1 MKYILICIFLGLT
14 QLITGQIEP
23 VKIHFPLN
31 TSIISMNTVDH
42 SQINDSIPLIE
53 YRRSIK
59 TEKEPAYFI
68 NGDFINQFTLKTIDP
83 LTIDSI
89 YVDRKEI
96 KINNTIYYGQIYVKL
111 KDEYNP
117 RFISLTDLKKK
128 YVKSSTRNFI
138 FIIDN
143 EIIRG
148 DYEKLIVD
156 EKYILKIVVDT
167 MRSEKSDLDII
178 RLITR
183 TKENIEKSKQIILR
197 GLD

>member
-1 MKYILICIFLGLT
+1 MKYTLICIFLGLT

-23 VKIHFPLN
+23 VTIHFPLN
-31 TSIISMNTVDH
+31 TSIISMNTSDQ

-53 YRRSIK
+53 YKGSDNID
-59 TEKEPAYFI
+59 KEPAYFI
-68 NGDFINQFTLKTIDP
+68 NGKLINHFTLMTIDP
-83 LTIDSI
+83 QSIDSI
-89 YVDRKEI
+89 NVDRKEI
-96 KINNTIYYGQIYVKL
+96 IINNMVYYGQIYIKL

-117 RFISLTDLKKK
+117 RFISLTDLEKK

-138 FIIDN
+138 FMIDN
-143 EIIRG
+143 EIIHG
-148 DYEKLIVD
+148 DYDKLIVD

-167 MRSEKSDLDII
+167 MRHDKPDLDII

-183 TKENIEKSKQIILR
+183 TKENIEKSKQIFLR

>member
-1 MKYILICIFLGLT
+1 MKYTLICIFLGLT

-23 VKIHFPLN
+23 VRIHFPLN
-31 TSIISMNTVDH
+31 TSKYTMNTTDK

-53 YRRSIK
+53 YKRSVN

-68 NGDFINQFTLKTIDP
+68 NLNFINQFTLMTIDP
-83 LTIDSI
+83 KTIDSI

-96 KINNTIYYGQIYVKL
+96 KINNMIYYGQIYVKL
-111 KDEYNP
+111 KDEYTP

-128 YVKSSTRNFI
+128 YVKSSSRNFI
-138 FIIDN
+138 FMINN
-143 EIIRG
+143 EIIHG
-148 DYEKLIVD
+148 DYDNLTVD
-156 EKYILKIVVDT
+156 EKFILKIVVDT
-167 MRSEKSDLDII
+167 MRYDKPDLDII